1 MERIKELFKD
11 GRIWTRRRLAKE
23 LEITDRQ
30 VRRMIQ
36 RARRQGVP
44 IVALLGGGYKWAET
58 PEEKKQLLNM
68 YLSRATNEFKTY
80 HLIRQALYHPQQMR
94 IETEN

>member
-1 MERIKELFKD
+1 MERIKELFKE
-11 GRIWTRRRLAKE
+11 GRIWTRRRLAQE
-23 LEITDRQ
+23 LGVSDRE

-44 IVALLGGGYKWAET
+44 IVALPGGGYKRAET
-58 PEEKKQLLNM
+58 PEEKKRLLNM

-80 HLIRQALYHPQQMR
+80 HLIRQTLYHPQQTR
-94 IETEN
+94 LEE